1 MVRLAKEEDLAFLKH
16 AWDVCFHD
24 PKEFIDWNFAENF
37 SYTDTL
43 IAEVDDVPASNMQ
56 LMPHKISLRGREY
69 PINYVS
75 GVATLPEF
83 RNRGLVRELFRF
95 GFLEMEQRGEPI
107 SLLVPFNYPF
117 YEKFGYRQ
125 CYNKVFRYADA
136 PSEGS
141 VSPEITT
148 ELIENLDR
156 IYRNAM
162 KEKTGYALRTKKD
175 WKKILTDLLL
185 ISKGKVWLHQAGGV
199 TDGYALMSPCVDGK
213 RWEVHEVQGVC
224 DIAFQE
230 EEKPFA
236 MARIVDAKRVIEDLA
251 GDFSGS
257 VRLRITD
264 EMIPRNHLTLLVENG
279 AVFPCEEYDV
289 SLDVKELATL
299 VFGFSEDF
307 TGTGLFPKRETYLNL
322 IF

>member
-1 MVRLAKEEDLAFLKH
+1 MVRFAEEKDLAFLKH

-24 PKEFIDWNFAENF
+24 PKAFIDWNFAENF

-43 IAEVDDVPASNMQ
+43 IAESEGVPASNMQ
-56 LMPHKISLRGREY
+56 LMPHRISLRGREY

-95 GFLEMEQRGEPI
+95 GFPQMEKRGEPI
-107 SLLVPFNYPF
+107 SLLVPFNYSF

-125 CYNKVFRYADA
+125 CYNKVFRYAEH
-136 PSEGS
+136 PPQGS
-141 VSPEITT
+141 VSPEITP
-148 ELIENLDR
+148 ELMENLDC

-162 KEKTGYALRTKKD
+162 QGKTGYALRTETD

-185 ISKGKVWLHQAGGV
+185 ISKGKVWFHQTGGV
-199 TDGYALMSPCVDGK
+199 TDGYALMSLDAERK
-213 RWEVHEVQGVC
+213 KWEIHEMLGVC
-224 DIAFQE
+224 DVDFQE
-230 EEKPFA
+230 EKKPFA
-236 MARIVDAKRVIEDLA
+236 MARIVDAKRVVENLA
-251 GDFSGS
+251 KDFSGH

-264 EMIPRNHLTLLVENG
+264 EMIPGNNLILQVENG
-279 AVFPCEEYDV
+279 AVSPCVEYDI
-289 SLDVKELATL
+289 SLDIKELAPL
-299 VFGFSEDF
+299 VFGFCEDV
-307 TGTGLFPKRETYLNL
+307 TGTGLFPKMEPYLNL